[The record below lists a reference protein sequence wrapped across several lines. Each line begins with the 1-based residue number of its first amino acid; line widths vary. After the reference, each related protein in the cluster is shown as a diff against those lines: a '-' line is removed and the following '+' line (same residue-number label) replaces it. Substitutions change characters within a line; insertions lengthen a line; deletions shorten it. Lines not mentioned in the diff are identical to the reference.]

1 MMLALLLCLA
11 CISIGKENDTPWHV
25 AVENIKPLESGEHP
39 RLLFRRSELPGLRA
53 KAKTAQGKAILR
65 RLRFLLEGKDDETMT
80 TLLRTGEQSQQ
91 GAGVY
96 SIGNA
101 GAYSSLTAGRP
112 ETTSEG
118 WIYILFEGGKQHR
131 HEGANTSPD
140 WLKATGSTGTSR

>member
-1 MMLALLLCLA
+1 MVSALLLCLA

-25 AVENIKPLESGEHP
+25 AVENIKPLESSEHP
-39 RLLFRRSELPGLRA
+39 RLLFRRAELPGLRA
-53 KAKTAQGKAILR
+53 KAKAA
-65 RLRFLLEGKDDETMT
+65 
-80 TLLRTGEQSQQ
+80 Q

-101 GAYSSLTAGRP
+101 GAYSALTAGRP
-112 ETTSEG
+112 ETTGED
-118 WIYILFEGGKQHR
+118 WIYTLFEGGKQHR